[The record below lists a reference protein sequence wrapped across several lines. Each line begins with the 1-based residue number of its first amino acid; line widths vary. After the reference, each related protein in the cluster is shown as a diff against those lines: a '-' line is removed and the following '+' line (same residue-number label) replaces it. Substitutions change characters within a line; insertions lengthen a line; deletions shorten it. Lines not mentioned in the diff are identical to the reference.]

1 MRSYR
6 QASVDSP
13 MPEGVRPRRSVPD
26 ALARS
31 PRACLLMAGL
41 GLGVVGCGGPQ
52 IPESTLR
59 ATIEKRSFDLSRE
72 RIWILTALEAGYADT
87 RGYLWLEGEGLSER
101 GRDLLSALER
111 AGAEGLDPRA
121 YEVPDVR
128 EALDTLPAI
137 PEADSVGR
145 TRALADVEIR
155 LSTGLMSF
163 ARDLVL
169 GRLDPREARQDWRIE
184 PEPLPPDLLGRV
196 RDGDSVDGL
205 LDSLRPKASYYG
217 RLVGAL
223 STLREVEARG
233 GWPGVRLRSAPR
245 IGRAADGIPSLRA
258 RLRASE
264 DSLERLLAGVGGD
277 SRVYDADLAG
287 AVKRYQSRHGIEP
300 DAVLGPATLRELNTP
315 VEPRIGSIVLNLD
328 RLRWLPRDLG
338 ERAIVVNV
346 AGFEFELLEDHRT
359 RMAMNVTGRAW
370 P

>member
-1 MRSYR
+1 
-6 QASVDSP
+6 
-13 MPEGVRPRRSVPD
+13 
-26 ALARS
+26 
-31 PRACLLMAGL
+31 MAGL

-184 PEPLPPDLLGRV
+184 PEPLPPDLLGRTEIQ
-196 RDGDSVDGL
+196 
-205 LDSLRPKASYYG
+205 
-217 RLVGAL
+217 
-223 STLREVEARG
+223 STG
-233 GWPGVRLRSAPR
+233 CSTRSAPR
-245 IGRAADGIPSLRA
+245 RPTT
-258 RLRASE
+258 
-264 DSLERLLAGVGGD
+264 AG
-277 SRVYDADLAG
+277 S
-287 AVKRYQSRHGIEP
+287 
-300 DAVLGPATLRELNTP
+300 
-315 VEPRIGSIVLNLD
+315 
-328 RLRWLPRDLG
+328 
-338 ERAIVVNV
+338 
-346 AGFEFELLEDHRT
+346 
-359 RMAMNVTGRAW
+359 
-370 P
+370 